1 MRCCLY
7 LQTAIMSKLDKTE
20 NLLFLPAQTAKAHT
34 KAHTK
39 VFAFVHFQDKNYVH
53 TNVLAMLAP
62 PAKDVK
68 KKKKGNFL
76 KQQTNIKTSVIL
88 RVMKKTMPNVFQ
100 PSALVTQQAVS
111 VFRTVVVHV
120 PDEKNFHTINQ
131 LASASHT
138 TTSTKQHSQKTGK
151 MKNKRRK
158 LAILQQLVSGRCLA
172 NCTTQLHNTQ

>member
-1 MRCCLY
+1 M
-7 LQTAIMSKLDKTE
+7 
-20 NLLFLPAQTAKAHT
+20 
-34 KAHTK
+34 
-39 VFAFVHFQDKNYVH
+39 FAFVHLQDKNYVH

-62 PAKDVK
+62 PAKDV

-111 VFRTVVVHV
+111 VFRTVFIHV
-120 PDEKNFHTINQ
+120 PDEKKFHTINQ

-138 TTSTKQHSQKTGK
+138 TMSTKQHSQKTGK
-151 MKNKRRK
+151 VKNQRRK
-158 LAILQQLVSGRCLA
+158 LAILQQLVFGRCLCLA